1 MMRGSHMKEPPPPP
15 PLQALKR
22 QAFLSIEFVSGIEI
36 KSLVENTKSR
46 QNTVTAYLKSNQ
58 LLSYPSKH
66 KTFV

>member
-1 MMRGSHMKEPPPPP
+1 MNDAWLTHERTTPAP

-22 QAFLSIEFVSGIEI
+22 QAFLSIEFVEI

-58 LLSYPSKH
+58 LLWYPSKH